1 MSFNTAL
8 SGLNAAQSE
17 LEVTSN
23 NIANVATAG
32 FKGSRAEFGD
42 IFASSAFGGGSTAVG
57 NGTLLQSVSQQ
68 FTQGNMNFTSNTLD
82 IAISG
87 EGFFVM
93 APNQGS
99 SERVFT
105 RAGAFGVDS
114 NGNVVNTSGQLL
126 QVFPVNEND
135 GTVQSTSLSSTEN
148 LRLPESAGVPQQTA
162 QVTLGVNLPSDTAG
176 LNVADFNPNDNST
189 YSSSTSVNIFDS
201 QGESHVA
208 TVYYVKDVASAT
220 GNEWHMFHYIDD
232 EPVDIVGGDLTAKAA
247 NIALPSSAIIEFE
260 SNGLFNPT
268 TGGLVVNPITP
279 ATIIT
284 EELGT
289 AGANLTEWQAGVD
302 GTQQVVFNYDRAS
315 TTQFASAFTVN
326 ALSQDGFAIGRL
338 TGLDVSDTGVIRAT
352 YTNGQST
359 AVGKIAM
366 ARFPNNQGLAQVGN
380 TSWSQTTN
388 SGEALPGESGTGT
401 FGLIRSGA
409 LEQSNVDLT
418 AELVGLITAQRNFQA
433 NAKSIETANAITQTI
448 LQIR

>member
-17 LEVTSN
+17 LEILSN
-23 NIANVATAG
+23 NIANVSTAG

-87 EGFFVM
+87 QGFFVM

-105 RAGAFGVDS
+105 RAGAFGVDAS
-114 NGNVVNTSGQLL
+114 GNVVNTSGQLL

-135 GTVQSTSLSSTEN
+135 GTVQSTSLSSTQN
-148 LRLPESAGVPQQTA
+148 LRLPESAGIPQQTG
-162 QVTLGVNLPSDTAG
+162 QVSLGVNLPSDTAG
-176 LNVADFNPNDNST
+176 LDITLFNPSDNST
-189 YSSSTSVNIFDS
+189 YSSSTSANVFDS

-208 TVYYVKDVASAT
+208 TVYYVKDAASAT
-220 GNEWHMFHYIDD
+220 GNEWHMFHYIDN
-232 EPVDIVGGDLTAKAA
+232 EAVDIVGGDITAQTA
-247 NIALPSSAIIEFE
+247 NAALPRSAIIEFE
-260 SNGLFNPT
+260 TNGSFDPSISPT
-268 TGGLVVNPITP
+268 VP
-279 ATIIT
+279 ATIT
-284 EELGT
+284 TVALGT
-289 AGANLTEWQAGVD
+289 TGANLTEWQAGVD
-302 GTQQVVFNYDRAS
+302 GTQQITFNYDRTS

-326 ALSQDGFAIGRL
+326 TLSQDGFAIGRL

-359 AVGKIAM
+359 AVGKIAL
-366 ARFPNNQGLAQVGN
+366 ARFPNSQGLAQIGN
-380 TSWSQTTN
+380 TAWTQTTN